1 MEALAE
7 KITGL
12 EKELRE
18 KKETDQQSEYDKA
31 KKEVKEEAT
40 KKEVNVDLLHEKL
53 VTLENLS
60 RKTNQ
65 ADKEKMS
72 MILRRFHAHKSK
84 PSFVAAL
91 ILKLVASKEEEVIL
105 EKEQKLLKYFKD
117 QTDKPSEKE
126 KPTAQAHEG
135 MTPIN
140 WKLGPYSLMPQFP
153 AHMPLQMPPMPP
165 MPPLTPLMRSA
176 SNMHMKGNRQ
186 GAGSKDI
193 VCYKCRKQGHII
205 RNCPN

>member
-1 MEALAE
+1 MSGECFRKMEYFYSILMEALVE

-18 KKETDQQSEYDKA
+18 NRETDQQSGYDKA

-40 KKEVNVDLLHEKL
+40 KKEVNVDLLHENL
-53 VTLENLS
+53 VTLEILS

-72 MILRRFHAHKSK
+72 MILRRFHAHESK

-117 QTDKPSEKE
+117 QTD
-126 KPTAQAHEG
+126 
-135 MTPIN
+135 
-140 WKLGPYSLMPQFP
+140 
-153 AHMPLQMPPMPP
+153 
-165 MPPLTPLMRSA
+165 
-176 SNMHMKGNRQ
+176 
-186 GAGSKDI
+186 
-193 VCYKCRKQGHII
+193 
-205 RNCPN
+205 

>member
-1 MEALAE
+1 MEALAK

-18 KKETDQQSEYDKA
+18 KRETDQQSEYDKA

-40 KKEVNVDLLHEKL
+40 KTEVNVDLLHEKL

-72 MILRRFHAHKSK
+72 MILRRFHAYKSK

-105 EKEQKLLKYFKD
+105 DKEQKLLKYFND
-117 QTDKPSEKE
+117 QSDKPSGKD
-126 KPTAQAHEG
+126 KPSAQAHEG
-135 MTPIN
+135 MVPIN
-140 WKLGPYSLMPQFP
+140 WKLGAHGLMPQFLNS
-153 AHMPLQMPPMPP
+153 MPLQMPPK
-165 MPPLTPLMRSA
+165 PPLTPLMRSA
-176 SNMHMKGNRQ
+176 SSMPMKGNRQ
-186 GAGSKDI
+186 GAGNKDI
-193 VCYKCRKQGHII
+193 ICYKCRKPGHII